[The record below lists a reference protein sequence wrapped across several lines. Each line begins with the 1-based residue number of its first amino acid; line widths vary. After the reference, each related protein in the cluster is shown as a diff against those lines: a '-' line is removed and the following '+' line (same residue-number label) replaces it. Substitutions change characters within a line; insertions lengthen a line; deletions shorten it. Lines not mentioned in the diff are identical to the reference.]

1 MTAIRIDNL
10 TCTFGE
16 LRAVDGISATIEHG
30 ELFTLL
36 GPSGCGKTTLLRSIA
51 GFNDVNAGSIWL
63 GDKRIDSLPAH
74 QRNIGMVFQNYAI
87 FPNLNVADN
96 VAYGLRARRVPAA
109 DIATR
114 VEQALRRVR
123 LEGYGARWP
132 HQMSGGQLQRVAIA
146 RALVI
151 EPAVLL
157 FDEPL
162 SNLDAQLRTEMRV
175 EIRRLQQSLGL
186 TAVYVTHDQEEALA
200 ISDRVAVL
208 RGGRIEQVGSPEE
221 IYRQPKTPFVAS
233 FLGGTNMLSGVA
245 GAFDGTTTPVE
256 ACGVTI
262 AVPGRVAGVGAGG
275 KVLLSIRPEALR
287 VADAG
292 GGNGNGMILQARLVL
307 REFLGQIQRL
317 HAELPDGTPLRVSAL
332 GAATV
337 GVREGST
344 FNLAYDPAQIVAF
357 PAP

>member
-10 TCTFGE
+10 TCAFGE
-16 LRAVDGISATIEHG
+16 LRAVDGISATIRRG

-51 GFNDVNAGSIWL
+51 GFNDVTSGSIWL
-63 GDKRIDSLPAH
+63 GEKRIDSLPAH

-87 FPNLNVADN
+87 FPNLKVADN
-96 VAYGLRARRVPAA
+96 VAYGLRARRVPQAE
-109 DIATR
+109 IASR
-114 VEQALRRVR
+114 VEKALQRVR
-123 LEGYGARWP
+123 LEGFGSRWP

-151 EPAVLL
+151 EPSVLL

-200 ISDRVAVL
+200 ISDRIAVL

-221 IYRQPKTPFVAS
+221 IYRKPQTPFVAE
-233 FLGGTNMLSGVA
+233 FLGGTNMLPGVA
-245 GAFDGTTTPVE
+245 GAFDGAATTVQ
-256 ACGVTI
+256 ACGATVS
-262 AVPGRVAGVGAGG
+262 VPGKVAETGG

-287 VADAG
+287 VARDGDTA
-292 GGNGNGMILQARLVL
+292 ILKARLVL

-317 HAELPDGTPLRVSAL
+317 HAELPDGTPIRVSAL

-337 GVREGST
+337 SIQEGAS
-344 FNLAYDPAQIVAF
+344 FGLSCDPAQIVAF